1 MRSTHA
7 SILLSLFLVPLG
19 AACNPGPPSVRSGD
33 DTAAAEVAE
42 APTADPDLFA
52 EGKFAA
58 AADIKAADDAGED
71 IVFVDSRVALDYE
84 AGHIPGAVHVPYFEA
99 ADHLD
104 ELPQDRWIVTYCEC
118 PHAEAEQVADV
129 LLDNG
134 YTMVRVMDEGLQ
146 GWRDADGAV
155 EGGTPPP
162 PQG

>member
-1 MRSTHA
+1 MNSTRA
-7 SILLSLFLVPLG
+7 SILLSLLLVPLG
-19 AACNPGPPSVRSGD
+19 AACNSADSG
-33 DTAAAEVAE
+33 TGAGAGTTEVAE
-42 APTADPDLFA
+42 APAANPELFA
-52 EGKFAA
+52 EGKFAS

-84 AGHIPGAVHVPYFEA
+84 AGHIPGAAHVPYFEA

-104 ELPQDRWIVTYCEC
+104 QLPKDKWIVTYCEC

-146 GWRDADGAV
+146 GWRDIGGAI